1 MDTHKVTS
9 PFVWHPRN
17 ADEAWELKR
26 RYEGDAVFVAGG
38 TLLRTQWEAGTA
50 TVPEHLINLSSIV
63 GSSDI
68 EVSSTGVSIGAMTL
82 LSQCRTSEILLRTH
96 PLLIEAL
103 RNVAAPSIRN
113 IATLGGN
120 ITSMVGDT
128 LPALLAYDALL
139 YWYDGQ
145 GEQSET
151 VELWLLSLTATTA
164 AGLPARKDRILL
176 RIEIPFLE
184 SADQTVFL
192 PSLNKTIKRFSAFHK
207 VGRREVFTP
216 SVVTTALTGLIDSQG
231 YMSDVRVAAA
241 GGQTTASRLH
251 MLEQA
256 LNEKKLDQDRIS
268 VAYHLVLEQ
277 FEPRGDIFAS
287 VDYRKVTAANLIAS
301 ELWTLSNTL
310 VTREGG
316 E

>member
-1 MDTHKVTS
+1 MNTHKLTS
-9 PFVWHPRN
+9 PFVWHPRS

-26 RYEGDAVFVAGG
+26 RYGGDAVFVAGS

-50 TVPEHLINLSSIV
+50 TIPPYLINLSSIQ

-68 EVSSTGVSIGAMTL
+68 EVGSNSISVGALTL
-82 LSQCRTSEILLRTH
+82 LSQCRSSEVLLRTH

-103 RNVAAPSIRN
+103 RNIAAPSIRN
-113 IATLGGN
+113 MATLGGN

-128 LPALLAYDALL
+128 LPALLAYDAVLH
-139 YWYDGQ
+139 WYDGQ
-145 GEQSET
+145 GEQSEP
-151 VELWLLSLTATTA
+151 VELWLLSLMTTTVA
-164 AGLPARKDRILL
+164 SLPARKDRVLL
-176 RIEIPFLE
+176 RIELPFLE
-184 SADQTVFL
+184 SGYQTL
-192 PSLNKTIKRFSAFHK
+192 SPLLNKSIKRFSAFHK

-216 SVVTTALTGLIDSQG
+216 SVVTTALTGLVDNEG

-241 GGQTTASRLH
+241 GGQTIGSRLDR
-251 MLEQA
+251 LEQI
-256 LNEKKLDQDRIS
+256 LNGQKLDQDRIAM
-268 VAYHLVLEQ
+268 AYQLVLEQ

-287 VDYRKVTAANLIAS
+287 IDYRKATAANLIAS